1 MGTATLEG
9 QVRKSFSREAGFWLG
24 ALLTIWVPAI
34 LGCLSFAS
42 FFIFVGFLAWL
53 LEKRRFSAAI
63 VLTFATPMSVIFFL
77 AVEGYLTGT
86 TGLCFVGLP
95 NTNGCNLDRELR
107 CERLSGGCIVM
118 GNEWLTN
125 DLHNAVVYLMTR
137 HFGPM
142 PGSYT
147 GPYPTESQAI
157 AAMQAG
163 TVVPFASFQRD
174 QFQIGQ
180 DLIRL
185 DQGVGA
191 RLLQRLHR
199 YEVEYPGLPEITAV
213 IWQEECIIVRIPVQ
227 PQMGSTGESAAIA
240 LFSRSMGRPFA
251 FYGEGGYGH
260 NHAPVH
266 WKRRPDESVQLA
278 M

>member
-24 ALLTIWVPAI
+24 ALLAIWVPAF
-34 LGCLSFAS
+34 LGPLIWVVT
-42 FFIFVGFLAWL
+42 FIAFLASL
-53 LEKRRFSAAI
+53 LRRRRFSAAI
-63 VLTFATPMSVIFFL
+63 VLTFATPMSVVFFVAVGNYL
-77 AVEGYLTGT
+77 AGT
-86 TGLCFVGLP
+86 ASLSFVGLP
-95 NTNGCNLDRELR
+95 ETKGCNVDPQLR
-107 CERLSGGCIVM
+107 CERHTTGCIAT
-118 GNEWLTN
+118 GDSWLIV
-125 DLHNAVVYLMTR
+125 DVRNAAVFLMSKL
-137 HFGPM
+137 FGPM

-266 WKRRPDESVQLA
+266 WKRRPDESVQVA